1 MNVGI
6 STSVIQRGKSGVA
19 QYVLALV
26 RALLPHTARHQ
37 FTLFVLEE
45 DLPRFAFAEAEL
57 KIVPVPERFRPAL
70 KNIWWHQTALPQI
83 ARDCRLDVLH
93 VPSYRR
99 MLWPQPCAL
108 VATIHDLAPFHLAGK
123 YDRLR
128 MFYGRVVAR
137 KLAQRQ
143 DQIITVSQATAQDVL
158 RYFGVPEERLRV
170 IPNGVDHTRFF
181 PGSRATARKQVAE
194 QHGLHRP
201 FFLYVARLEHPGK
214 NHVQLIEAFNRFKME
229 TRSEWQLAFA
239 GSDWHGAKA
248 IHAAIQQSPFASD
261 IHCLG
266 FVTENDLPDL
276 YRAADVFVYP
286 SLFEGFGLP
295 PAEAMACGCPVICST
310 RGALG
315 EVVGDAAATVNP
327 EDAGSLQQQ
336 MTRLATD
343 EGLREQLRG
352 TGLNQA
358 RRFDWQKAATATFE
372 VYERAAA
379 EKAKTRSLQIA
390 LAAFKQPGDR

>member
-1 MNVGI
+1 MNIGI

-26 RALLPHTARHQ
+26 RALLPHAAQHQ

-45 DLPRFAFAEAEL
+45 DLPLFAFAESEL
-57 KIVPVPERFRPAL
+57 NIVPVSERFRPAL

-83 ARDCRLDVLH
+83 ARDRRLDVLH

-128 MFYGRVVAR
+128 MFYGRVLAR

-143 DQIITVSQATAQDVL
+143 DQIITVSRATAQDVL
-158 RYFGVPEERLRV
+158 QFFGVAAERLSV

-194 QHGLHRP
+194 KHGLHRP

-214 NHVQLIEAFNRFKME
+214 NHVQLVEAFNRFKTE
-229 TRSEWQLAFA
+229 TGSDWQLAFA
-239 GSDWHGAKA
+239 GSDWHGARA
-248 IHAAIQQSPFASD
+248 IHAAIQQSPFATN

-266 FVTENDLPDL
+266 FVTENDLPNL

-295 PAEAMACGCPVICST
+295 PVEAMACGCPVISST
-310 RGALG
+310 RGALS
-315 EVVGDAAATVNP
+315 EVVGDAAASVNP
-327 EDAGSLQQQ
+327 EDTGSLHRQ
-336 MTRLATD
+336 MARLVTE
-343 EGLREQLRG
+343 EGLREQMRDA
-352 TGLNQA
+352 GLKQA
-358 RRFDWQKAATATFE
+358 RRFDWQTTAAATFE
-372 VYERAAA
+372 VYARAAA

-390 LAAFKQPGDR
+390 LAAFKQPGNR